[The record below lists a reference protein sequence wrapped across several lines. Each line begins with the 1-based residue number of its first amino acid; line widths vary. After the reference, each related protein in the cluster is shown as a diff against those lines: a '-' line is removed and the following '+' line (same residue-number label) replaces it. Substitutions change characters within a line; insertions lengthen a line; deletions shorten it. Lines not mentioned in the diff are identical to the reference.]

1 MSSLITSLKSEIAR
15 VAKKEL
21 KSELL
26 SMRKALTT
34 HRSEIAA
41 LKRLVK
47 TLASEIKQVKRS
59 SKSAGTVQK
68 TSIKRPRPFKFN
80 AGRFAELR
88 NKWGITQAQMAQ
100 LLGASSLS
108 VHKWEKG
115 MSNPRAAQLDRIAP
129 IMKLGKREVLQRLQV
144 N

>member
-21 KSELL
+21 KAELL
-26 SMRKALTT
+26 SMRKVLTT

-41 LKRLVK
+41 LKRQVK
-47 TLASEIKQVKRS
+47 ALTSEIKQVKRS
-59 SKSAGTVQK
+59 SRTVGASPKAEAQGT
-68 TSIKRPRPFKFN
+68 RAFKFN
-80 AGRFAELR
+80 ANRFAELR
-88 NKWGITQAQMAQ
+88 QKWGITQTQLAQ

-115 MSNPRAAQLDRIAP
+115 TSNPRSAQLARIAP
-129 IMKLGKREVLQRLQV
+129 IMKLGKREVIKRLQAT
-144 N
+144 